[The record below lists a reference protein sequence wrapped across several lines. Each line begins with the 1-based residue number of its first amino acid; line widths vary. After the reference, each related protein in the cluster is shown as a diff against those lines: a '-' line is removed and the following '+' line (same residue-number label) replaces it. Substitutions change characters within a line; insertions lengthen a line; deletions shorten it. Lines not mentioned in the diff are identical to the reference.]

1 MNFNVVSAFIT
12 MICIWWYELPQ
23 NISVSDEN
31 WPNVTRTERS
41 DAHEYKWNNHDDMR
55 WQTSNVVACLNITS
69 FEFYLKKCLHVTRNI
84 KPYEVWPNETI
95 TIYVNDTD

>member
-1 MNFNVVSAFIT
+1 

-41 DAHEYKWNNHDDMR
+41 DAHDD
-55 WQTSNVVACLNITS
+55 VACLNITS